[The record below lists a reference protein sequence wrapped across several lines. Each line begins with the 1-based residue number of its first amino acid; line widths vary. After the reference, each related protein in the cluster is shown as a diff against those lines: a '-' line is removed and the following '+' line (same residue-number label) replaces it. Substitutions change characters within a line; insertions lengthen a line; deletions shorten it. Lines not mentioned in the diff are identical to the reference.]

1 MNTEP
6 ETDTEPTPPRANAQ
20 ANTRAGARA
29 PYKTPVLETH
39 GPWSVNIGLTTSG
52 SGEPPIIPW

>member
-6 ETDTEPTPPRANAQ
+6 QNDTEPTPIPPFTQ
-20 ANTRAGARA
+20 VPARA

-52 SGEPPIIPW
+52 SEEPPIIRPLA